1 MGAKG
6 ARSGPAHHG
15 VRAPG
20 EQSPRSARRR
30 TQQGGGRDELGGA
43 RGQEALHACPR
54 GGADRSPRARRGE
67 AGPQFAHERR
77 VLHRAGVT
85 SAGTQAGFVRRDIRV
100 RQGRGLVRAR
110 DRAARRRSLD
120 SAIVRVCRSARLE
133 AGGLSHPVLIAAE
146 LRSLLEP
153 SQLVNLDVTWIATGD
168 PTPKGEWVAIVPL
181 LSRWVGGTQLKNLPQ
196 LRIVANVAVG
206 YNNVDLV
213 AAEMRKVL
221 VTNTPGVLT
230 EATADLTWALILA
243 TTRRLLEGVELVRSG
258 QWTGWHPEQLLGLE
272 LRGRI
277 LGLLGAGRIGQAV
290 GRRAVPFGLRL
301 VYTARTPK
309 PEFERE
315 TDATRVDTS
324 QLLAE
329 SDIVSLH
336 VPSSPETKGIINN
349 QTLARMRR
357 GAILINTSRGDLVRE
372 EAVAVALER
381 GQLGAAGL
389 DVYAGEPA
397 IHPRLLAAPRTVL
410 LPHIGSA
417 TEETRRKMAAIA
429 IGNVQAGVDCKA
441 PFDPV
446 YKSV

>member
-1 MGAKG
+1 M
-6 ARSGPAHHG
+6 
-15 VRAPG
+15 
-20 EQSPRSARRR
+20 
-30 TQQGGGRDELGGA
+30 
-43 RGQEALHACPR
+43 
-54 GGADRSPRARRGE
+54 
-67 AGPQFAHERR
+67 
-77 VLHRAGVT
+77 
-85 SAGTQAGFVRRDIRV
+85 
-100 RQGRGLVRAR
+100 
-110 DRAARRRSLD
+110 
-120 SAIVRVCRSARLE
+120 
-133 AGGLSHPVLIAAE
+133 LIAAE
-146 LRSLLEP
+146 LKNLLEP
-153 SQLVNLDVTWIATGD
+153 GQLADLDITWLAAD
-168 PTPKGEWVAIVPL
+168 QPTPKGDWVAIVPL

-301 VYTARTPK
+301 LYTARTPK

-349 QTLARMRR
+349 ETLARMRR

-429 IGNVQAGVDCKA
+429 IGNVQAVLNGQ
-441 PFDPV
+441 PPLTPV
-446 YKSV
+446 Y